1 MTTAALADIVCF
13 VTDHTSDISAGTA
26 PPATN
31 LAPDGTTGIGAAA
44 AREVTAPILPMPRSI
59 DAARPFTIFNPG
71 WLFILAGIGILAS
84 TVLVPAQRELADAR
98 WARDRALEAQAHREA
113 RLENYREYL
122 SALEQKQ
129 PSLVM
134 ALAASQL
141 NQIPA
146 DRSPIEG
153 MTEVSRADASVFAA
167 LEPRPM
173 KELAQRRVDSVLAR
187 ITSNG
192 TTRLWLIAGGIVCL
206 MLGLLPASR
215 PRGEVPSLE
224 D

>member
-1 MTTAALADIVCF
+1 MTSVQMADIVCF
-13 VTDHTSDISAGTA
+13 VSNQTLEMNVEPTLPSTPAAGEPVASAM
-26 PPATN
+26 
-31 LAPDGTTGIGAAA
+31 
-44 AREVTAPILPMPRSI
+44 REVTAPILPLPRPL

-84 TVLVPAQRELADAR
+84 TILIPAQIELSDAR

-122 SALEQKQ
+122 SALDQKQ

-153 MTEVSRADASVFAA
+153 LTEVSRADASVFAA

-173 KELAQRRVDSVLAR
+173 KEPPRHRVDSVLSR
-187 ITSNG
+187 LTSNG
-192 TTRLWLIAGGIVCL
+192 TTRLWLMAGGIVCL

-215 PRGEVPSLE
+215 PRGEVPARE
-224 D
+224 E